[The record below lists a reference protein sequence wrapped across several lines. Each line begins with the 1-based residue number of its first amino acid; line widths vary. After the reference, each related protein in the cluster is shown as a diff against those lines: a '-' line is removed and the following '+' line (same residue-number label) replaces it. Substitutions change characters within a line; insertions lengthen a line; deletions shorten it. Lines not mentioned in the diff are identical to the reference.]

1 MDKFD
6 QEATSLSARDSLY
19 ELDSA
24 KLLPDSL
31 FIGDKILIFAYPD
44 NYNVFENFWWVEW
57 MKTDTCRFDNL
68 YGSILSR
75 MDQ

>member
-1 MDKFD
+1 MITKCIFETTVSLFVTTMDKFD
-6 QEATSLSARDSLY
+6 QEAISLSARDSSY

-44 NYNVFENFWWVEW
+44 NYNVFENFW
-57 MKTDTCRFDNL
+57 
-68 YGSILSR
+68 
-75 MDQ
+75 